1 MPGLVVQPTVYYI
14 IAVTAVISLFIMILY
29 SQLRKFNPLD
39 EPKGLVLLAIMAY
52 RFVDDMLRQETNEKI
67 TEKLGPYIA
76 VTLLYIFL
84 SNISGLFGIEPPTA
98 NYSVTLTLAA
108 ITVILIEVNAIKF
121 NGVKNY
127 VKSLFEP
134 LAPFVFI
141 NVISKF
147 STLMSLSLRLFG
159 NIVSGSILMT
169 IIYLLFAKVS
179 SVIPFIGAFN
189 FVGVAIAPFLHF
201 YFDLFAGLIQTYIFT
216 TLTVTFIGKEL
227 PDK

>member
-14 IAVTAVISLFIMILY
+14 IAVTVVISLFIMILY

-141 NVISKF
+141 NIISKF

>member
-141 NVISKF
+141 NIISKF